1 VGAVIERGS
10 LVLLIDPR
18 GKRYLVKVEEKEFH
32 TDLGKL
38 NLGELIGK
46 PYGVRIPTH
55 RGEIFVALKPDV
67 NDIIAKMRRGPQ
79 IVHPKDA
86 GVIIAY
92 AGISPGDTV
101 MEAGAGSG
109 ALTLFL
115 ANAVGP
121 TGRVVSYEVRKDF
134 YEIAR
139 RNVELAGF
147 TDRVILKNASIYD
160 GIAEESADHIV
171 LDLPQPEKV
180 LPHAVEVL
188 RPGGYFV
195 AYTPCANQ
203 VHRFFQAFQGY
214 KEHFMKPRVV
224 EVLVREQE
232 VKKECM
238 RPKTT
243 MLAHTGYITFLRKL

>member
-1 VGAVIERGS
+1 MGDKA
-10 LVLLIDPR
+10 LLIDRR
-18 GKRYLVKVEEKEFH
+18 GKRYLVTVSDKEFH
-32 TDLGKL
+32 TDLGIIK
-38 NLGELIGK
+38 LGELLEK
-46 PYGVRIPTH
+46 DYGDTIISHKGEEFRI
-55 RGEIFVALKPDV
+55 LKPDI

-86 GVIIAY
+86 GMIIAY

-101 MEAGAGSG
+101 IEAGVGSG

-115 ANAVGP
+115 ANIVGP
-121 TGRVVSYEVRKDF
+121 SGRIISYEVREDHA
-134 YEIAR
+134 EIAR
-139 RNVELAGF
+139 KNIELAGF
-147 TDRVILKNASIYD
+147 SDRVTIKLKDIYE
-160 GIAEESADHIV
+160 GIDEEYADHIV
-171 LDLPQPEKV
+171 LDLPQPENV

-203 VHRFFQAFQGY
+203 VHRFFQAFQEY
-214 KEHFMKPRVV
+214 REYFCRPRIV

-243 MLAHTGYITFLRKL
+243 MLAHTGYLTFIRKM

>member
-1 VGAVIERGS
+1 MREGEK
-10 LVLLIDPR
+10 VLLVDPR
-18 GKRYLVKVEEKEFH
+18 GKRYLVTISNREFH
-32 TDLGKL
+32 TDLGIL
-38 NLGELIGK
+38 NLGELHEK
-46 PYGVRIPTH
+46 DYGDTIESH
-55 RGEIFVALKPDV
+55 RGEKFKILKPDI

-86 GVIIAY
+86 GIIIAY

-101 MEAGAGSG
+101 IEAGAGSG
-109 ALTLFL
+109 ALTIFL
-115 ANAVGP
+115 ANIVGP
-121 TGRVVSYEVRKDF
+121 SGRVISYEVREDHA
-134 YEIAR
+134 EIAR
-139 RNVELAGF
+139 KNVELAGF
-147 TDRVILKNASIYD
+147 SDRVTIKLKDIYE
-160 GIAEESADHIV
+160 GIDEDRADHIV
-171 LDLPQPEKV
+171 LDLPQPERV

-203 VHRFFQAFQGY
+203 VHRFFQAFQEY
-214 KEHFMKPRVV
+214 REHFMKPRVV

-232 VKKECM
+232 VKRDCM

>member
-1 VGAVIERGS
+1 MIEEGS
-10 LVLLIDPR
+10 PVLLIDPR
-18 GKRYLVKVEEKEFH
+18 GKRYLVRAKDREFH
-32 TDLGKL
+32 TDLGIL
-38 NLGELIGK
+38 QLGELIGK
-46 PYGVRIPTH
+46 PYGTRIESH
-55 RGEIFVALKPDV
+55 RGETFVAIKPDI

-86 GVIIAY
+86 GIIIAY

-101 MEAGAGSG
+101 IEAGAGSG

-121 TGRVVSYEVRKDF
+121 SGRVISYEVRKDF
-134 YEIAR
+134 YEIAK

-147 TDRVILKNASIYD
+147 SERVILKNRSIYD
-160 GIAEESADHIV
+160 GIDEERADHIV
-171 LDLPQPEKV
+171 LDLPQPENV
-180 LPHAVEVL
+180 LPHAVDVL

-203 VHRFFQAFQGY
+203 VHRFYRALEEFR
-214 KEHFMKPRVV
+214 EHFLRVMTV

-232 VKKECM
+232 VKRECM
-238 RPKTT
+238 RPRTM
-243 MLAHTGYITFLRKL
+243 MLAHTGYMTFLRKL

>member
-1 VGAVIERGS
+1 MGDKA
-10 LVLLIDPR
+10 LLIDRR
-18 GKRYLVKVEEKEFH
+18 GKRYLVTVSDKEFH
-32 TDLGKL
+32 TDLGIIK
-38 NLGELIGK
+38 LGELLEK
-46 PYGVRIPTH
+46 DYGDTIISH
-55 RGEIFVALKPDV
+55 KGEEFRVLKPDI
-67 NDIIAKMRRGPQ
+67 NDMIAKMKRGPQ

-86 GVIIAY
+86 GIIIAY

-101 MEAGAGSG
+101 IEAGAGSG

-121 TGRVVSYEVRKDF
+121 TGRVISYEVREDHA
-134 YEIAR
+134 EIAKK
-139 RNVELAGF
+139 NVELAGF
-147 TDRVILKNASIYD
+147 SDRVTIKLGNIYE
-160 GIAEESADHIV
+160 GIEEEHADHIV
-171 LDLPQPEKV
+171 LDLPQPENV

-203 VHRFFQAFQGY
+203 VHRFFQAFQEY
-214 KEHFMKPRVV
+214 KNEFYKPRVV
-224 EVLVREQE
+224 EVLVREHE

>member
-1 VGAVIERGS
+1 MISVGDR
-10 LVLLIDPR
+10 VLLVDPR
-18 GKRYLVKVEEKEFH
+18 GKRYLVKVEDKEFH
-32 TDLGKL
+32 TDLGIL

-46 PYGVRIPTH
+46 PYGAKIQSH
-55 RGEIFVALKPDV
+55 RGETFTALKPDI

-86 GVIIAY
+86 GIIIAY

-101 MEAGAGSG
+101 IEAGAGSG
-109 ALTLFL
+109 ALTIFL

-121 TGRVVSYEVRKDF
+121 TGKVISYEVRKDF
-134 YEIAR
+134 YEIAKK
-139 RNVELAGF
+139 NVELAGF
-147 TDRVILKNASIYD
+147 SDRVVLKNKSIYD
-160 GIAEESADHIV
+160 GIDEKEADHIV
-171 LDLPQPEKV
+171 LDLPQPENV
-180 LPHAVEVL
+180 LPHAVDVL

-195 AYTPCANQ
+195 AYTPCMNQ
-203 VHRFFQAFQGY
+203 VHRFFRALEEFKG
-214 KEHFMKPRVV
+214 EFMRPRVV

-232 VKKECM
+232 VKRECM

>member
-1 VGAVIERGS
+1 VNLLIGEGDR
-10 LVLLIDPR
+10 VLLVDRR
-18 GKRYLVKVEEKEFH
+18 GKRYLVTVSDREFH
-32 TDLGKL
+32 TDLGILK
-38 NLGELIGK
+38 LGELIGK
-46 PYGVRIPTH
+46 DYGSSIASH
-55 RGEIFVALKPDV
+55 KGEEFRVIKPDI

-86 GVIIAY
+86 GMIIAY

-101 MEAGAGSG
+101 IEAGVGSG

-115 ANAVGP
+115 ANIVGP
-121 TGRVVSYEVRKDF
+121 SGRIISYEVREDHA
-134 YEIAR
+134 EIAR
-139 RNVELAGF
+139 KNIELAGF
-147 TDRVILKNASIYD
+147 SDRVTIKLKDIYE
-160 GIAEESADHIV
+160 GIDEEYADHIV
-171 LDLPQPEKV
+171 LDLPQPENV

-203 VHRFFQAFQGY
+203 VHRFFQAFQEY
-214 KEHFMKPRVV
+214 REYFCRPRIV

-243 MLAHTGYITFLRKL
+243 MLAHTGYLTFIRKL

>member
-1 VGAVIERGS
+1 M
-10 LVLLIDPR
+10 LLLDRR
-18 GKRYLVKVEEKEFH
+18 GKRYLVTVEEREFH
-32 TDLGKL
+32 TDLGII
-38 NLGELIGK
+38 NLGELLSRQPGDRVVSHK
-46 PYGVRIPTH
+46 
-55 RGEIFVALKPDV
+55 GEEFIVLRPDI

-92 AGISPGDTV
+92 AGISPGQTV
-101 MEAGAGSG
+101 IEAGAGSG

-121 TGRVVSYEVRKDF
+121 TGRVISYEVREDHA
-134 YEIAR
+134 EIAR

-147 TDRVILKNASIYD
+147 SDRVTIKLKDIYD
-160 GIAEESADHIV
+160 GIDEEADHVV
-171 LDLPQPEKV
+171 LDLPQPENV
-180 LPHAVEVL
+180 LPHAVKAL

-203 VHRFFQAFQGY
+203 VHRFFQTFREYREYFY
-214 KEHFMKPRVV
+214 KPKVL

-232 VKKECM
+232 VKRDCI

-243 MLAHTGYITFLRKL
+243 MLAHTGYITFLRKI

>member
-1 VGAVIERGS
+1 MKTGEK
-10 LVLLIDPR
+10 VLIIDRR
-18 GKRYLVKVEEKEFH
+18 GKRYLVTVSDKEFH
-32 TDLGKL
+32 TDLGVIKL
-38 NLGELIGK
+38 NELLEKDYGDTVTSHKGEEF
-46 PYGVRIPTH
+46 RI
-55 RGEIFVALKPDV
+55 LKPDI

-86 GVIIAY
+86 GIIIAY

-101 MEAGAGSG
+101 IEAGAGSG

-121 TGRVVSYEVRKDF
+121 TGRVISYEVREDHA
-134 YEIAR
+134 EIAR
-139 RNVELAGF
+139 KNVELAGF
-147 TDRVILKNASIYD
+147 SNRVMIKLGNIYE
-160 GIAEESADHIV
+160 GIEEEHADHIV
-171 LDLPQPEKV
+171 LDLPQPENV
-180 LPHAVEVL
+180 LPHAVGVL

-203 VHRFFQAFQGY
+203 VHRFFQAFQEY
-214 KEHFMKPRVV
+214 KKEFYKPRII